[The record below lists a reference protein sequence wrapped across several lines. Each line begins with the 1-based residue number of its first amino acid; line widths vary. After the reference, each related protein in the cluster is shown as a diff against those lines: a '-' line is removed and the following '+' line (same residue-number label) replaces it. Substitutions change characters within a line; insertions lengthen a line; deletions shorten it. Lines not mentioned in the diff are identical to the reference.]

1 MAFKQVMEIYELLDS
16 AQVDGQQVAGFFRT
30 QTGVDMEVT
39 RMQGPKGSTDFV
51 RIRVAGKS
59 GKLKGGQAPT
69 LGVIGRLGGIGAR
82 PARIGLVSDADGAI
96 VALATAYKALQMQQQ
111 GDYLPGDLIIGTHI
125 CPTAPTIPHD
135 PVPFMG
141 APVDM
146 QTMNQQEVDQQM
158 DAILSV
164 DTTKGNRLV
173 NHKGMAISPTVKQGY
188 ILPVSNDLVDLLQY
202 STGRLAQILPL
213 SLYDITP
220 YGNGLYHINSILQ
233 PATATDVPVVGVAIT
248 AEVPVPGCG
257 TGASHLPDLDAA
269 ARFCLEVAKAFGAG
283 ELSFYDQEQFQLAQT
298 LYGGLGRLQTLGCK
312 G

>member
-1 MAFKQVMEIYELLDS
+1 MAFKQVMELYELLDS
-16 AQVDGQQVAGFFRT
+16 AHVDGQKVADFFKQQAGGQV
-30 QTGVDMEVT
+30 EVT
-39 RMQGPKGSTDFV
+39 RMQGKKGSTDFV

-59 GKLKGGQAPT
+59 GKMSGGQAPT

-96 VALATAYKALQMQQQ
+96 VALATALKALQMQQN

-125 CPTAPTIPHD
+125 CPTAPTLPHE

-146 QTMNQQEVDQQM
+146 QTMNQQEVDPQM

-173 NHKGMAISPTVKQGY
+173 NYKGVAISPTVKQGY
-188 ILPVSNDLVDLLQY
+188 ILPVSDGLVDLLQY

-233 PATATDVPVVGVAIT
+233 PATATDAPVVGVAIT

-257 TGASHLPDLDAA
+257 TGATHLPDLDAA
-269 ARFCLEVAKAFGAG
+269 TRFCLEVAKAFGAG
-283 ELSFYDQEQFQLAQT
+283 ELSFYDEQQLQLALK
-298 LYGGLGRLQTLGCK
+298 LYGPLGQLQTLGARE
-312 G
+312 